1 MTQKL
6 SGCHVSLSL
15 GLTCIPDSLVTT
27 FVPNILK
34 VFAINRIDQKT
45 YPEKF
50 DKSLNLSVNDI
61 LYELHHTYRCYN
73 DITEEPPF
81 DIGNSVNLSGFIE
94 MLAATAESANL
105 VPVVEDKS
113 NPASWIMR
121 PSTAFAGSALIVK
134 SNVTS
139 TIVKLSFAGVEPTIL
154 GYMEYPYPYV
164 MRTKPVLNC
173 ITEPDPIVP
182 TVTLNLETL
191 EIEWQPNETY
201 TVEVEDGFVN
211 HEYGMKYSNPAFSE
225 PFTTNQPPYLVS
237 WEPENA
243 PETGHIQSAR
253 LKYVRRIKHGDQ
265 AIKLYKSP
273 STLVKTYLPGDPEL
287 HITSVYLPEENS
299 SANIIVSLDV
309 RDYIEANQEYYI
321 NVDQGALYDYDFFA
335 NSAIS
340 DNSTITFTASMP
352 NYIDWFPGPVTETR
366 NNQTVKVVYPYTAL
380 PNPSATG
387 TIRFYDGDDN
397 LLRTFHP
404 TDATVTYQA
413 TTPSLPE
420 YPYSTTITFDVLGLL
435 REDSTYYLVIDEGV
449 FQDVDDFNSVSVL
462 DINELRYSTDDTVFP
477 GLRSNPIGIS
487 ALNAINVRPRTFL
500 INSQANS
507 SVYTDAMMV
516 RLGTGHLYSE
526 ATVSTTARY
535 LATLYNFTNK
545 TYIANYQNY
554 LFTSSV
560 VRDHDVGA
568 NYTLTFSSPNGK
580 FGTILGSVTNYS
592 ITGTLSEINTI
603 LPNVVF
609 WPTKNYTGSTN
620 YTVSLSRDGI
630 SMQSTHKLLTRS
642 STYTGEIHTF
652 TSSTSWTPSP
662 ADIEY
667 GAVMDYLVVGAGG
680 HGGISVTAGTYPEL
694 GTGGGAAGEVNYVA
708 GVNIEN
714 KSYAVEVGAIQT
726 WTQAESLQRTNIDP
740 NGLIQAGTVNNWY
753 DLINWWK
760 APSGLPSSFN
770 GVVSS
775 GGEGGQG
782 TWGWAYYPTGNNL
795 TALGD
800 LPADLTSRFYI
811 PVAGVYIP
819 WPSGGSNNSFSGGQ
833 GTMTSNTSY
842 KGDGGGGAG
851 AGGIGQNAT
860 SSPSHSGYGGSAITN
875 SITGISVDYG
885 YGGQG
890 SGPTSNTTRTL
901 RTTYGS
907 GGCAQWGSDLPFGQN
922 GSSGVVIIK
931 VRI

>member
-15 GLTCIPDSLVTT
+15 GLTCIPDTIVTT

-81 DIGNSVNLSGFIE
+81 DIGKSVNLSGFVE

-121 PSTAFAGSALIVK
+121 PSTAFAGSVLIVK

-139 TIVKLSFAGVEPTIL
+139 TIVKLSAAGVEPTIL

-182 TVTLNLETL
+182 TVTVNLETL
-191 EIEWQPNETY
+191 EIAWQPNETY

-273 STLVKTYLPGDPEL
+273 STLVKTYLPTDPEVQ
-287 HITSVYLPEENS
+287 IVNGVINGYEG
-299 SANIIVSLDV
+299 AIIVSIDV
-309 RDYIEANQEYYI
+309 RDYLESNQEYYI
-321 NVDQGALYDYDFFA
+321 HVEQGALYDYDFFA

-380 PNPSATG
+380 PNSSATG

-413 TTPSLPE
+413 TTPSLAE

-449 FQDVDDFNSVSVL
+449 FQDVDEFNSVSVL
-462 DINELRYSTDDTVFP
+462 DINELRYSTDNIIFP
-477 GLRSNPIGIS
+477 GLRSNPIAIS

-500 INSQANS
+500 INSQANA
-507 SVYTDAMMV
+507 SVYTNAMMV

-535 LATLYNFTNK
+535 LATFFNVTNRLYVANQYNYIFTGSTIN
-545 TYIANYQNY
+545 
-554 LFTSSV
+554 
-560 VRDHDVGA
+560 DHDSGSSYKV
-568 NYTLTFSSPNGK
+568 TFSSPAGK
-580 FGTILGSVTNYS
+580 FGTMLGGITNYE
-592 ITGTLSEINTI
+592 ITGTLAEIKSKFESTA
-603 LPNVVF
+603 F
-609 WPTKNYTGSTN
+609 WPTKNYSSLSS
-620 YTVSLSRDGI
+620 YTVTLYRNNELMQTLTKTLTNSGI
-630 SMQSTHKLLTRS
+630 YLGD
-642 STYTGEIHTF
+642 TYTFNESG
-652 TSSTSWTPSP
+652 SWTPNLL
-662 ADIEY
+662 ELYY
-667 GAVMDYLVVGAGG
+667 GFQMDYIVVGGGGSGFWAYPNTELNVVGA
-680 HGGISVTAGTYPEL
+680 P
-694 GTGGGAAGEVNYVA
+694 GGGGEV
-708 GVNIEN
+708 
-714 KSYAVEVGAIQT
+714 VEI
-726 WTQAESLQRTNIDP
+726 TNIAISNTTYDVIVGIGGEKP
-740 NGLIQAGTVNNWY
+740 TIVNTSHNGT
-753 DLINWWK
+753 
-760 APSGLPSSFN
+760 SSSFN
-770 GVVSS
+770 AHTANGGYGGTSTAGGMSGSGNAGGLNVTSTSVSN
-775 GGEGGQG
+775 
-782 TWGWAYYPTGNNL
+782 PNL
-795 TALGD
+795 
-800 LPADLTSRFYI
+800 SI
-811 PVAGVYIP
+811 KSAG
-819 WPSGGSNNSFSGGQ
+819 
-833 GTMTSNTSY
+833 
-842 KGDGGGGAG
+842 GGGGATS
-851 AGGIGQNAT
+851 IGQDGGVYMEST
-860 SSPSHSGYGGSAITN
+860 YSHIKAYGGNGGSGYWSPVFN
-875 SITGISVDYG
+875 D
-885 YGGQG
+885 
-890 SGPTSNTTRTL
+890 
-901 RTTYGS
+901 TTYGR
-907 GGCAQWGSDLPFGQN
+907 GGFGGTGTKDIDPYITWGGDDSRHPSQGTTGVISEPGRGGLGWRGNWTTTGLLPWAGN
-922 GSSGVVIIK
+922 NGVVKIK
-931 VRI
+931 TKP